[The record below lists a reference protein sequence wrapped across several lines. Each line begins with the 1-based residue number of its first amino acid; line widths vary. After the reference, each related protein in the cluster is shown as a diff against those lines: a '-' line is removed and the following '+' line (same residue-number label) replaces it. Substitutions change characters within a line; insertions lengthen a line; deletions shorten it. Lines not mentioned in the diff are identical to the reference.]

1 MLPSSIN
8 ERLSKNS
15 SNETIFNISK
25 IDYEKALKESGCKS
39 VDLNYAK
46 TTEKGT
52 IIEIVTSYGS
62 TRRLIKM

>member
-25 IDYEKALKESGCKS
+25 VDYEKALKESGYKS
-39 VDLNYAK
+39 VDLKYDK
-46 TTEKGT
+46 TTEKRYHNRNRN
-52 IIEIVTSYGS
+52 II
-62 TRRLIKM
+62 